1 MARILIAG
9 ESWITTTTHAKG
21 VDEFTV
27 HSYQEGVGQ
36 LRDALVATGHEVV
49 HLPGHLVPTDFPET
63 PEALAA
69 YDVVVLSDI
78 GANSLQLAPAVF
90 ERSVPGHDRV
100 RTLADWVTAGG
111 ALLMIGGYLSFSGW
125 QARGAYAGTRI
136 AEVLPVDVAPYD
148 DRVELPAGAVA
159 TVVDAAHPV
168 LAGSAEL
175 AGSWPALLGYNRL
188 VPTADAEVPVTI
200 DGDPLVAV
208 RVEGAGRTA
217 VFTSDCSPH
226 WAPPAFCE
234 TWAGYPALFDG
245 LVRWLT
251 AR

>member
-27 HSYQEGVGQ
+27 HSYAEGVTQ
-36 LRDALVATGHEVV
+36 LRTALTATGHDVV

-63 PEALAA
+63 AEALGE
-69 YDVVVLSDI
+69 YDVIVLSDI
-78 GANSLQLAPAVF
+78 GANSLQLAPGVF
-90 ERSVPGHDRV
+90 ERSIPGADRV
-100 RTLADWVTAGG
+100 ATLADWVTAGG

-136 AEVLPVDVAPYD
+136 AEVLPVDIAPYD
-148 DRVELPAGAVA
+148 DRVELPAGGVA
-159 TVVDAAHPV
+159 AVVDAHPV
-168 LAGSAEL
+168 IDGVDGA
-175 AGSWPALLGYNRL
+175 WPALLGYNRT
-188 VPTADAEVPVTI
+188 VAKPDAVVPVLI

-208 RVEGAGRTA
+208 RTEGSGRTA

-234 TWAGYPALFDG
+234 DWAGYPALFDG

>member
-27 HSYQEGVGQ
+27 HSYAEGVTQ
-36 LRDALVATGHEVV
+36 LRDALTATGHDVV

-63 PEALAA
+63 PEALAE

-90 ERSVPGHDRV
+90 ERSVPGADRIA
-100 RTLADWVTAGG
+100 TLADWVTAGG
-111 ALLMIGGYLSFSGW
+111 ALMMIGGYLSFSGW

-136 AEVLPVDVAPYD
+136 ADVLPVDVAPYD
-148 DRVELPAGAVA
+148 DRVERPAGSVAV
-159 TVVDAAHPV
+159 VHDADHPALGGV
-168 LAGSAEL
+168 TGE
-175 AGSWPALLGYNRL
+175 WPALLGYNRL
-188 VPTADAEVPVTI
+188 TPKADAEVPVTI
-200 DGDPLVAV
+200 DDDPLVAV
-208 RVEGAGRTA
+208 RHEGAGRTA

>member
-27 HSYQEGVGQ
+27 HSYEEGVGQ
-36 LRDALVATGHEVV
+36 LKSALELTGHEVV
-49 HLPGHLVPTDFPET
+49 HMPGHLVPSDFPET
-63 PEALAA
+63 PEQLAE

-78 GANSLQLAPAVF
+78 GANSLQLSPSVF
-90 ERSVPGHDRV
+90 NKSIPGRDRIDELS
-100 RTLADWVTAGG
+100 TWVEKGG

-125 QARGAYAGTRI
+125 QARGAYAHTRI
-136 AEVLPVDVAPYD
+136 ADVLPVELIATD
-148 DRVELPAGAVA
+148 DRVELPAGGVA
-159 TVVDAAHPV
+159 NVLDPAHPA
-168 LAGSAEL
+168 LGGAGSE
-175 AGSWPALLGYNRL
+175 WPAVLGYNR
-188 VPTADAEVPVTI
+188 VIAKPDAETPVLI
-200 DGDPLVAV
+200 GNDPLVSV
-208 RVEGAGRTA
+208 RPYGAGRAA

-234 TWAGYPALFDG
+234 EWDGYAKLFDG
-245 LVRWLT
+245 IVGWLT